1 MTPAEEDEIEAEL
14 KKNETTASIT
24 STIMLKIPAE
34 NMSVLKEDFME
45 SKIGLNMNAF
55 LIAVTSAMNMG
66 DDTKALLIMVA
77 DLIDFF
83 DLVDINGDGYMEWE
97 EFVMFILDAVV
108 KEPEIIQDE
117 RFDIVETR
125 VVQSAS
131 VRDSIVCSIMVPSLG
146 KLITGVGPII
156 QIYGT
161 DDKIKP
167 SNTHLIYKF
176 PIIGANNNENTMKGG
191 KHLTIVHMQYL
202 EGQEVLAVLR
212 SDMYIEF
219 FKFQSRSNYSV
230 SEFFENVI
238 YYSLFI
244 ILLLFI

>member
-1 MTPAEEDEIEAEL
+1 MTSTAEDEREAEEM
-14 KKNETTASIT
+14 KKNETTSSIT

-34 NMSVLKEDFME
+34 NMSVLREDFME

-55 LIAVTSAMNMG
+55 LVAVISAMNMG
-66 DDTKALLIMVA
+66 DDTDAMLTMVA

-83 DLVDINGDGYMEWE
+83 NLVDINGDGYMEWE

-108 KEPEIIQDE
+108 KEPETMEDE
-117 RFDIVETR
+117 RFDYKETR
-125 VVQSAS
+125 VVQSAA
-131 VRDSIVCSIMVPSLG
+131 VRDSIVCAIIVPSLG
-146 KLITGVGPII
+146 KYIMGVGPII
-156 QIYGT
+156 QIYGA

-176 PIIGANNNENTMKGG
+176 PIMGANNNETTMKGG

-219 FKFQSRSNYSV
+219 FKFLSRSNYSV
-230 SEFFENVI
+230 SASEI
-238 YYSLFI
+238 PDLQI
-244 ILLLFI
+244 